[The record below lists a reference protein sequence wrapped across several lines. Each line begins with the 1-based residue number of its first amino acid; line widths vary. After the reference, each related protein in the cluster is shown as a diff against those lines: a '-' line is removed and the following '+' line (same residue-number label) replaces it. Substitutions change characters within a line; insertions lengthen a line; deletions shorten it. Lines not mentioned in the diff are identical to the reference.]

1 MAYYKIKNKYNND
14 NLELYT
20 LNGIQ
25 TKCKI
30 VDVYDGDKLEEG
42 KVSYA
47 IGLILQDESKT
58 LTDKQID
65 KSVARILDGITK
77 ATGATLR

>member
-1 MAYYKIKNKYNND
+1 MSFESIKDVAYRSENK
-14 NLELYT
+14 LLKEVSLF
-20 LNGIQ
+20 
-25 TKCKI
+25 
-30 VDVYDGDKLEEG
+30 DVYDGDKLEEG